1 MTDATGENATLED
14 RATTDPPASETA
26 THESLSDDSRGIGDS
41 IFRIDLGR
49 AGSNDSGEARSNT
62 RSDGGPPVSL
72 DGVGKCYGDHW
83 ALRDVTL
90 DLDAG
95 VLGLLGP
102 NGAGK
107 STLMQILTTYIA
119 PTEGTATVDG
129 TDVTED
135 STAVRERLGYLP
147 QDFGVYPDLTAR
159 EFLQYLA
166 ALRGLD
172 RSTARDRV
180 DRLLAVVNLSDAAD
194 RKLRTCSGGM
204 VQRVGIAQALLSDPD
219 LLVVDEPTVGL
230 DPAERARCRNVL
242 AELASDR
249 VVVLSTHIVSDVEAT
264 ASDVAILDDGRL
276 RAHAPPEALI
286 ETVDGR
292 VWECVVDE
300 GTTLQRDHL
309 VTSTTRRGDG
319 RHVRVVAPDPPATHA
334 TAVDPTLEDAYLA
347 LLDGDGV

>member
-1 MTDATGENATLED
+1 MTDATGADSTIEEATTTGS
-14 RATTDPPASETA
+14 ATTD
-26 THESLSDDSRGIGDS
+26 SREIGDS
-41 IFRIDLGR
+41 LFRSDLGR
-49 AGSNDSGEARSNT
+49 AGSRDSGGAESTQRPGS
-62 RSDGGPPVSL
+62 GPRVSL
-72 DGVGKCYGDHW
+72 DGLGKRYGDHW

-107 STLMQILTTYIA
+107 STLMQILTTYTA

-129 TDVTED
+129 ADVTED
-135 STAVRERLGYLP
+135 PTAVRERLGYLP
-147 QDFGVYPDLTAR
+147 QEFGVYPDLTAR

-180 DRLLAVVNLSDAAD
+180 ADLLTVVNLSDAAD
-194 RKLRTCSGGM
+194 RKLETYSGGM
-204 VQRVGIAQALLSDPD
+204 RQRVGIAQALLTDPD

-230 DPAERARCRNVL
+230 DPTERARCRNVL

-276 RAHAPPEALI
+276 RAHATPEALI
-286 ETVDGR
+286 ETVDGQ
-292 VWECVVDE
+292 VWECVVDD
-300 GTTLQRDHL
+300 GRTLQRDHL
-309 VTSTTRRGDG
+309 VTNTTRRGDG
-319 RHVRVVAPDPPATHA
+319 RHVRVVAADQPATHA